1 MAAGGLVL
9 PKGRTAGFSVRIQR
23 ETAGLPFCLATKP
36 KAMRRVRLTA
46 VPTGRPKRKAVLV
59 AQEGQKGVLLAR
71 PEAVG

>member
-1 MAAGGLVL
+1 
-9 PKGRTAGFSVRIQR
+9 
-23 ETAGLPFCLATKP
+23 
-36 KAMRRVRLTA
+36 MRRVRLTA